1 MTDLATHLLI
11 SNDLKA
17 LLRFAIR
24 DEIFK
29 IHPFFNTLLEDLMFP
44 GLVIN

>member
-11 SNDLKA
+11 SNDLKT

-24 DEIFK
+24 DEFSK
-29 IHPFFNTLLEDLMFP
+29 FTLSSTP
-44 GLVIN
+44 C